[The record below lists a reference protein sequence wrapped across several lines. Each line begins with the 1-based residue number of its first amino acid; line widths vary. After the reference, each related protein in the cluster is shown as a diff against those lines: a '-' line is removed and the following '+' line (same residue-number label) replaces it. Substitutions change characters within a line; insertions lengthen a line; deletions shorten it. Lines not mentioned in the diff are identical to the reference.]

1 MKNKLKKINTNKL
14 LFAMEIAVL
23 LMIIMIFITD
33 YTDTDLYYLLANGKY
48 ILKHGIPHTN
58 PFVFAPFKGGS
69 LPDIVIQNWLYCVIV
84 AGISKIAGS
93 LGLCIL
99 EFIFIIGMMFTMY
112 IFLKIR
118 GSNWNKTLTL
128 IVLAITLICFG
139 YINLRPQMFTFILIM
154 TEIICIEKV
163 IKTGNTKYLF
173 IIPLCTLIEIN
184 IHASYWI
191 MHYVVFF
198 PYMIPMKKIFKDKIP
213 NSLCDNFKKK
223 QYKPIFITWLMMA
236 VSLFIN
242 PYGADS
248 ILYVFKA
255 LHDNVFGFITIVEQQ
270 PLSFGKPTIELFL
283 IFIVVFV
290 IFIAMIYKKRIK
302 FSTIFMYLGFTLLI
316 SLQIK
321 WLSFYVIGILFVL
334 SDFIKYLETTKL
346 KEVKISLAYKWFYIG
361 CTFMM
366 AVLFLLI
373 VITTVVSTKEFK
385 PTEEA
390 LNTPNATISK
400 DEIKIAEYLKEHN
413 TDKVFTQWDSGN
425 YYEYKGIK
433 VLMDA
438 RPELYTIA
446 YSDTNDYDETNLGV
460 QVHIEYGFPAY
471 NTIQKGITTHTGLIR
486 KIDTADEYGKLVDKF
501 DTKYYVVQATT
512 DALYKYVT
520 GHPEKYKL
528 VYKGKNQYLYE
539 KL

>member
-1 MKNKLKKINTNKL
+1 
-14 LFAMEIAVL
+14 
-23 LMIIMIFITD
+23 
-33 YTDTDLYYLLANGKY
+33 
-48 ILKHGIPHTN
+48 
-58 PFVFAPFKGGS
+58 
-69 LPDIVIQNWLYCVIV
+69 
-84 AGISKIAGS
+84 
-93 LGLCIL
+93 
-99 EFIFIIGMMFTMY
+99 
-112 IFLKIR
+112 
-118 GSNWNKTLTL
+118 
-128 IVLAITLICFG
+128 
-139 YINLRPQMFTFILIM
+139 
-154 TEIICIEKV
+154 
-163 IKTGNTKYLF
+163 
-173 IIPLCTLIEIN
+173 
-184 IHASYWI
+184 
-191 MHYVVFF
+191 
-198 PYMIPMKKIFKDKIP
+198 
-213 NSLCDNFKKK
+213 
-223 QYKPIFITWLMMA
+223 
-236 VSLFIN
+236 
-242 PYGADS
+242 
-248 ILYVFKA
+248 
-255 LHDNVFGFITIVEQQ
+255 
-270 PLSFGKPTIELFL
+270 
-283 IFIVVFV
+283 
-290 IFIAMIYKKRIK
+290 
-302 FSTIFMYLGFTLLI
+302 MYLGFTLLI

-413 TDKVFTQWDSGN
+413 TDRVFTQWDSGN

-460 QVHIEYGFPAY
+460 QVHIEYGLPAY
-471 NTIQKGITTHTGLIR
+471 STIKRGITTKTGLI
-486 KIDTADEYGKLVDKF
+486 KEIDTAEEYGKLVDEL
-501 DTKYYVVQATT
+501 DAKYYVVKATT
-512 DALYKYVT
+512 DALYRYVT